1 MPSDNSLF
9 SRFGVE
15 LEYMIVDRDT
25 LDVRPLADRLI
36 HGTEDQRKNEIRRG
50 SIRWSNELVS
60 HVIEIK
66 TDGPVASLQP
76 LSGLFQEGVND
87 INRQLEPLSA
97 RLMPGGMHP
106 WMDPEKETVLWQ
118 HGDREIYD
126 TFNRIFDCRGHGWS
140 NLQSTHINL
149 PFANEEE
156 FRRLHSAIRL
166 VLPLVPVLAAA
177 SPYYEGRAAPVLDM
191 RLEAYRGNC
200 ARIPSIT
207 GRLVPERIRSIA
219 SYKTDILERIYKD
232 MVVLDPDG
240 VLAEEWVNARGAI
253 ARFER
258 GTIEIRVMDNQECP
272 AADLAIVQ
280 FIVEILKE
288 LVAQKWSSLAEQ
300 EELLTADLEQIFLTA
315 LLQAEDAPV
324 RLSEYVHAFG
334 ANKNSSVT
342 LSHLIWSLFERLDG
356 RNRHWGSVIETIL
369 RKGCLARR
377 IRRASGKNPGHE
389 KLLDV
394 YRELADCLA
403 NGQMLHAK

>member
-1 MPSDNSLF
+1 MSSENSLF

-25 LDVRPLADRLI
+25 LDIRPLADRLI
-36 HGTEDQRKNEIRRG
+36 HGADDQRKNEIRRG
-50 SIRWSNELVS
+50 AIRWSNELVS

-66 TDGPVASLQP
+66 TDGPVTSLQP
-76 LSGLFQEGVND
+76 LAGLFQEGVND
-87 INRQLEPLSA
+87 INRQLEPFSA
-97 RLMPGGMHP
+97 RLLAGGMHP
-106 WMDPEKETVLWQ
+106 WMNPEKETVLWQ

-126 TFNRIFDCRGHGWS
+126 AFNRIFDCRGHGWS

-149 PFANEEE
+149 PFANEDE

-166 VLPLVPVLAAA
+166 VLPLIPVLAAA
-177 SPYYEGRAAPVLDM
+177 SPYIDGCAAPVLDM

-200 ARIPSIT
+200 VRVPSIT

-219 SYKTDILERIYKD
+219 SYKKDILERIYKD
-232 MVVLDPDG
+232 MEALDPDG
-240 VLAEEWVNARGAI
+240 VLTEEWVNARGAI

-280 FIVEILKE
+280 FVVEVLKG
-288 LVAQKWSSLAEQ
+288 LVSQRWSTLAEQ
-300 EELLTADLEQIFLTA
+300 EALLTADLEQIFLTA

-324 RLSEYVHAFG
+324 RVREYGQAFG
-334 ANKNSSVT
+334 AQSRNPAT
-342 LSHLIWSLFERLDG
+342 LSPLIWLLFERLDG
-356 RNRHWGSVIETIL
+356 HNQTWGPVIETIL

-377 IRRASGKNPGHE
+377 IRRACGKNADRGRLRE
-389 KLLDV
+389 V
-394 YRELADCLA
+394 YGELADCLSQ
-403 NGQMLHAK
+403 GQLRHAK

>member
-1 MPSDNSLF
+1 MSSDNKLF

-36 HGTEDQRKNEIRRG
+36 HGADDQRKNEIRRG
-50 SIRWSNELVS
+50 AIRWSNELVS

-66 TDGPVASLQP
+66 TDGPVNQLEP
-76 LSGLFQEGVND
+76 LAGLFQEGVAD
-87 INRQLEPLSA
+87 INRQLEPFSA
-97 RLMPGGMHP
+97 RLLPGGMHP

-149 PFANEEE
+149 PFADEDE

-177 SPYYEGRAAPVLDM
+177 SPFIEGRAAPVLDM

-232 MVVLDPDG
+232 MAALDPDG
-240 VLAEEWVNARGAI
+240 ILAEEWVNARGAI

-272 AADLAIVQ
+272 AVDLAIVQ
-280 FIVEILKE
+280 FVVAILKE

-300 EELLTADLEQIFLTA
+300 EEMLTADLEQIFLAA

-324 RLSEYVHAFG
+324 RVSEYVQAFG
-334 ANKNSSVT
+334 VQNKIPAT
-342 LSHLIWSLFERLDG
+342 LSQLIWALFERMDG
-356 RNRHWGSVIETIL
+356 RNRAWGSVIETIL

-377 IRRASGKNPGHE
+377 IRRACGKNADRQ
-389 KLLDV
+389 KLQDV